1 MSLKLTVLIPA
12 IPSRWEKF
20 QKIYNKLDKQ
30 ATKDVEVLG
39 LIDNKKRSIGAK
51 RDALKI
57 LVNGE
62 YMCFVDD
69 DDDVSDDFIKEILKG
84 MKGNPDVI
92 VFKQRAI
99 IGDMK
104 GIIDFDLKN
113 HNEQF
118 TPNKVTKRKP
128 FICCAWKSSL
138 GKRVKFPD
146 LMYGE
151 DSGWLKP
158 LWQRAKT
165 QYKIDKILHT
175 YIFDPKITEAK

>member
-1 MSLKLTVLIPA
+1 MPIKLTVLIPA

-20 QKIYNKLDKQ
+20 QKIFTKLDKQ
-30 ATKDVEVLG
+30 ATKDVEILG

-51 RDALKI
+51 RDALKT

-62 YMCFVDD
+62 YMCYVDD

-84 MKGNPDVI
+84 IKGNPDVI
-92 VFKQRAI
+92 AFQQRAI
-99 IGDMK
+99 IGDME
-104 GIIDFDLKN
+104 GVIDFDLSN
-113 HNEQF
+113 DNEQF

-128 FICCAWKSSL
+128 FTCCAWKSSI
-138 GKRVKFPD
+138 GKVVKFPD

-151 DSGWLKP
+151 DAGWLEFM
-158 LWQRAKT
+158 WQISKT